1 MTIGLFYLMLSPLPD
16 RYSLDQRWRKL
27 PPKNPHLLGFFRR
40 LLQIHLCLIY
50 FFGGVAKMP
59 GERLVG
65 WFESL
70 ARARPATIQRDC
82 TGDTHPIEIS
92 VPRRRHRDLPA
103 RNQLPCFYLEPENA
117 RNLVNGHLCD
127 ASRDRTNDGH
137 VSFCVH
143 HDRP

>member
-1 MTIGLFYLMLSPLPD
+1 
-16 RYSLDQRWRKL
+16 
-27 PPKNPHLLGFFRR
+27 
-40 LLQIHLCLIY
+40 
-50 FFGGVAKMP
+50 MP

-70 ARARPATIQRDC
+70 ARPHPATIQPDC
-82 TGDTHPIEIS
+82 TGDTRPIEIS
-92 VPRRRHRDLPA
+92 VPGRRYRYLPA

-117 RNLVNGHLCD
+117 RNLVNVHLHD
-127 ASRDRTNDGH
+127 ASRDRTNHGH